1 MDQPPSRLR
10 PTMSSAG
17 SGIGLSVVVPLLD
30 EEGSL
35 EALVGEVGAAL
46 GEGRDWELLLVDD
59 GSADRTA
66 EIAARLSTADARVR
80 LIRLA
85 RRYGQSTAM
94 QAGFDHAR
102 GRVMVTLDGDG
113 QNDPADIPRLV
124 ARLAD
129 GYDLVVG
136 YRVRRKDRPVRK
148 VPSWIANRL
157 IRAIT
162 GVPVRDNGCSLK
174 AYRRDVIDRVR
185 LYSDMH
191 RFIPALAVGVAGA
204 RVTEIPVAH
213 RPRTAGR
220 SKYGLSRVFRVL
232 ADLVTVKMVRSFRDR
247 PLALFSV
254 LAAWASLCGTVSA
267 AAAAVA
273 YATFPSW
280 KAVAFVLPGVALLW
294 FSLAGF
300 LLLLGLVAEVVLRAR
315 ATGPRGASPMTAELS
330 P

>member
-10 PTMSSAG
+10 PTMSTAD
-17 SGIGLSVVVPLLD
+17 SGIELSVVVPLLD

-35 EALVGEVGAAL
+35 QALAGEVRASL
-46 GEGRDWELLLVDD
+46 GEGSDWELILVDD
-59 GSADRTA
+59 GSTDRTA
-66 EIAARLSTADARVR
+66 EIAARLGRDDSRVR

-102 GRVMVTLDGDG
+102 GAVVVTLDGDG

-124 ARLAD
+124 AALAE
-129 GYDLVVG
+129 GHDLVVG
-136 YRVRRKDRPVRK
+136 YRERRKDSLVRTL
-148 VPSWIANRL
+148 PSWVANWL
-157 IRAIT
+157 IRLIT
-162 GVPVRDNGCSLK
+162 GVAVRDNGCSLK
-174 AYRRDVIDRVR
+174 AYRREVLERVR

-191 RFIPALAVGVAGA
+191 RFIPAIAVGVAGA

-213 RPRTAGR
+213 RPRLAGR

-247 PLALFSV
+247 PLALFAV
-254 LAAWASLCGTVSA
+254 LAAWASLGGIASA
-267 AAAAVA
+267 GAAVVA
-273 YATFPSW
+273 YGSFQAY
-280 KAVAFVLPGVALLW
+280 KAGAFVLPGVSLLW
-294 FSLAGF
+294 FALAGF

-315 ATGPRGASPMTAELS
+315 AVGAMGSGAILQEVRR
-330 P
+330 